1 MDISLQE
8 LQRWCDLHQ
17 EEHIALLKELAAIPA
32 PSHQEEQRAT
42 FIRDWLLAQGA
53 NEVLVDQANNVLLP
67 FGCDCEQ
74 PITIYA
80 AHTDVVFPNTTPL
93 PIREVDG
100 KLIGPGVGDD
110 TANVVALMLCA
121 KYLLSHS
128 LTPKEPVLFVFDSGE
143 EGLGNL
149 MGIRQVMADNSG
161 RIKEFVSFDLT
172 WNTIVTRAVGSE
184 RWQVRAITQGGHSY
198 NAFGVPNAIAHLAQL
213 ITRLYQQP
221 LPHQPDQKTT
231 YNVGTIQGGT
241 SINTIAAQAEMT
253 YEYRSDDRECL
264 AQMRQ
269 QFHTLVENSNTSQVH
284 FEVELLGE
292 RPCGGEVHPQA
303 LEQLLTRCRQAV
315 KLVTGTTPA
324 PCSLSTDAN
333 LPLSLGVP
341 ATTIGLYQGAGEHT
355 REEYVLLDSLSPGL
369 AIALSLL
376 LPSFDG
382 PT

>member
-1 MDISLQE
+1 MDISLTS
-8 LQRWCDLHQ
+8 LNHWCQQHQ
-17 EEHIALLKELAAIPA
+17 TAHIALLKELAAIPA
-32 PSHQEEQRAT
+32 PSHQEEQRAG

-53 NEVLVDQANNVLLP
+53 TEMLVDKANNVLLP
-67 FGCDCEQ
+67 FGCDRNQ

-80 AHTDVVFPNTTPL
+80 AHTDVVFPDTTPL
-93 PIREVDG
+93 PIREENG

-110 TANVVALMLCA
+110 SANVVALMLCA
-121 KYLLSHS
+121 KYLLTNS

-149 MGIRQVMADNSG
+149 KGVRQVMADYAG
-161 RIKEFVSFDLT
+161 RVKEVVSFDLT

-184 RWQVRAITQGGHSY
+184 RWKVRAITQGGHSY

-213 ITRLYQQP
+213 ITKLYQQP
-221 LPHQPDQKTT
+221 IPHQPDQKTT

-253 YEYRSDDRECL
+253 YEYRSDDRDCL

-269 QFHTLVENSNTSQVH
+269 QFHTLVENSGTSQVR
-284 FEVELLGE
+284 FEVDLLGE
-292 RPCGGEVHPQA
+292 RPCGGDVDPQA
-303 LEQLLTRCRQAV
+303 LEQLLARCSQAV
-315 KLVTGTTPA
+315 EQVTGTTPA

-355 REEYVLLDSLSPGL
+355 REEYVRLDSLSPGL
-369 AIALSLL
+369 AIALATI
-376 LPSFDG
+376 LPSFENSI
-382 PT
+382 